1 MRLKRALSQIKPNE
15 GQREKIYGDILD
27 KLDRLSE
34 ETSVTE
40 KETRFVMKKRKIFTA
55 AAVCAL
61 VLACGL
67 TVSAANFGWGHRLFG
82 SSAAVIERDLYDY
95 SVEIGNVR
103 IEKAEDVPYN
113 FTVGD
118 VISDGG
124 SVYFNLLVEGITTEP
139 YWARPSYQ
147 TSSFG
152 LGSDGWQSNYYW
164 LGMDGNTAN
173 IAVCINCANEIKKG
187 DVIEF
192 ELRGHDNDETD
203 ENGEVVIT
211 PTPPLI
217 AALSFD
223 IQSEVNDARKTIE
236 INRTAIF
243 KDRPEPSFAEV
254 APYDEDKLSA
264 VEMNVKTIS
273 VSPLNCVIKG
283 TADLSQLVNSISFAH
298 GWGNIWFVL
307 KNGERVCLQSDYMG
321 STIAEGK
328 YFISMIA
335 NFSPRRGLLDLN
347 EIEAIEFDSFTV
359 PFNSGETSETEE
371 IPE

>member
-27 KLDRLSE
+27 RLDKLSG
-34 ETSVTE
+34 ETSVIE

-67 TVSAANFGWGHRLFG
+67 TVSAANFGWGHKLFG

-152 LGSDGWQSNYYW
+152 LGSNGWQSNYYW
-164 LGMDGNTAN
+164 LGMDGDTAN

-217 AALSFD
+217 AALSFE

-243 KDRPEPSFAEV
+243 KDRPEPAFAEV
-254 APYDEDKLSA
+254 APYDEDKLLA
-264 VEMNVKTIS
+264 VEMYVKTIS
-273 VSPLNCVIKG
+273 VSPLNYVIKG
-283 TADLSQLVNSISFAH
+283 TADLSQPVVGSNFAH
-298 GWGNIWFVL
+298 GWGNVWFVL
-307 KNGERVCLQSDYMG
+307 KNGERVCLQADYMG
-321 STIAEGK
+321 SDSAAGE
-328 YFISMIA
+328 YVISMIA
-335 NFSPRRGLLDLN
+335 NFSPKRGLIDLN
-347 EIEAIEFDSFTV
+347 EIEAIEFDGFTV
-359 PFNSGETSETEE
+359 PFNSGEAAE
-371 IPE
+371 